1 MAAQIRKRAKTM
13 AWTPGLTLDYAR
25 ALSMLADPRP
35 SGWASMTRMALGQ
48 MRRQRQD
55 WREAARTQAGK
66 EGTGAV
72 AGGIDAANA
81 GNASSVRQAAND

>member
-1 MAAQIRKRAKTM
+1 M

-25 ALSMLADPRP
+25 ALSMLADSRP
-35 SGWASMTRMALGQ
+35 SGCASMTRVALGQ

-55 WREAARTQAGK
+55 WREAARTRAGK
-66 EGTGAV
+66 GSSGAV

-81 GNASSVRQAAND
+81 ENAGSVRQATND